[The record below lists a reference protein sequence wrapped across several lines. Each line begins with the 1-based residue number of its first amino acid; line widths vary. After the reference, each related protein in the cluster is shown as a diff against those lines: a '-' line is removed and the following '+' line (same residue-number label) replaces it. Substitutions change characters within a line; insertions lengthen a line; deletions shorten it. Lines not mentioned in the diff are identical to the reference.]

1 MYAYSLSFGNADL
14 LGTIG
19 RAAPGNPLLQE
30 YILPDLS
37 RNQKGRIRGSDD
49 IRLDTDQV
57 LVMNNE
63 RFVVPEIIFRPDG
76 IGKV

>member
-14 LGTIG
+14 LETIG
-19 RAAPGNPLLQE
+19 RAAPTNPLLQE

-49 IRLDTDQV
+49 IRFDTDQV

-63 RFVVPEIIFRPDG
+63 RFVVPEIIFRPDD